1 MVDVACSVTSY
12 SDDDSSVR
20 QAARVNDDVT
30 ADVTDDVTD
39 DGNTMSAITCCL
51 ETKELWEQF
60 HQLGTEMIIT
70 KSGRY
75 TLHTYT
81 TLHVPGMWLSLS
93 PGGLQ
98 TNQGLVLGFVS
109 DGLANAS
116 VSVSESRVSR
126 AFSKSLNRS
135 R

>member
-75 TLHTYT
+75 TYT
-81 TLHVPGMWLSLS
+81 HAHYTACARDVVSISRWS
-93 PGGLQ
+93 P
-98 TNQGLVLGFVS
+98 
-109 DGLANAS
+109 
-116 VSVSESRVSR
+116 ESRPIRVS
-126 AFSKSLNRS
+126 A
-135 R
+135 